1 MESGL
6 IKVISQDV
14 VKQDRTSKRGE
25 VAGEAIHNVE
35 CADQDVGLSRQGNMD
50 HFFAASSA
58 LIIAALL
65 EISILYYLM
74 ASIFLALNG
83 NTAMFL
89 RNASLGYFGFV
100 AAIYLVLFAASS
112 TFSSH
117 GIVAA
122 SPTYNVVNYGA
133 TGSGDDD
140 DAQAFVKAWEDTC
153 GDSGEKGT
161 PTLAVPG
168 GKKFRLSPVAF
179 KGPCKS
185 SSINVQID
193 GTLVAPSSLSGWKGC
208 SSGRWLNF
216 QDVANLNVKGS
227 GQVDGQGSLWWDGA
241 KGGCEKRPTALGF
254 LNCINLVLSGLHH
267 VNSPRNHISIINCH
281 NGIISNLHITAP
293 ESSPNTDGIDISRS
307 NNLDIHD
314 LDIQTGDDCIAIN
327 GGSSN
332 ISITRV
338 SCGPGHGISIGS
350 LGKNGAYKT
359 VEQVQVRDCTFRG
372 TTNGVRIKTWQGGSG
387 YAKNIIFNQIKLDA
401 VSNPIIIDQ
410 FYNPGG
416 AQLNEASSVVVS
428 DVSFTSIRGTSAS
441 DQAITLSCSS
451 VGCSDITFDNVD
463 ITSSKPGDTVT
474 ASCENCHGSATLTTP
489 PVPCLNH

>member
-1 MESGL
+1 
-6 IKVISQDV
+6 
-14 VKQDRTSKRGE
+14 
-25 VAGEAIHNVE
+25 
-35 CADQDVGLSRQGNMD
+35 
-50 HFFAASSA
+50 
-58 LIIAALL
+58 
-65 EISILYYLM
+65 
-74 ASIFLALNG
+74 
-83 NTAMFL
+83 
-89 RNASLGYFGFV
+89 GFV

-122 SPTYNVVNYGA
+122 STTYNVVNYGA

-208 SSGRWLNF
+208 SSGKWLNF

-227 GQVDGQGSLWWDGA
+227 GQVDGQGSPWWDGA
-241 KGGCEKRPTALGF
+241 EALAF
-254 LNCINLVLSGLHH
+254 SQCVNLVLSGLKH
-267 VNSPRNHISIINCH
+267 VNSPRNHISISGCD
-281 NGIISNLHITAP
+281 NGIVSNLQITAP
-293 ESSPNTDGIDISRS
+293 ESSPNTDGIDISHT

-338 SCGPGHGISIGS
+338 SCGPGHGVSIGS
-350 LGKNGAYKT
+350 LGKNGAYET
-359 VEQVQVRDCTFRG
+359 VEQVQVRDCSFSG

-387 YAKNIIFNQIKLDA
+387 YAKNIIFDQIKLDA

-416 AQLNEASSVVVS
+416 AQPNEASGVVVS
-428 DVSFTSIRGTSAS
+428 DVTFTGFRGSSAS
-441 DQAITLSCSS
+441 DQAIKLSCSS
-451 VGCSDITFDNVD
+451 VGCSDITLDNVQ

-474 ASCENCHGSATLTTP
+474 ASCENAHGSATLTTP
-489 PVPCLNH
+489 PVRCLGS